1 MRDRRRVR
9 AWQARHKAGGCV
21 LWARGSSAQGS
32 RRGAWVQS
40 THPTPFVG
48 CVLGTHAKRVGR
60 ARGSCRC
67 KASTLRGGGARG
79 CKAPTPR
86 LGYTLVELLLA
97 TLLTLLMMGVVVGV
111 FGSIG
116 QSVTDTRALI
126 EVQNQLRSTA
136 NRLRQDLEEATAPMR
151 PPLRPEAG
159 QGYFEIIEGP
169 NGLFWTPSSG
179 SASPGWDVPVD
190 SEAGAPD
197 ATAGDNDDVLML
209 TIRSRG
215 EPFVGR
221 FGNGTVE
228 SQEAEVAWFVRGRT
242 LYRRVMLVAPGKF
255 NAMDVNGDGVVTAVE
270 AGLPLDANG
279 NPESV
284 FKWYDVSVR
293 PALAQDKVTRGMIAN
308 TLGDLTKPEYRYAHQ
323 GPAFPTLAYW
333 NAYPAPTFPY
343 HPHWV
348 ANRRTN
354 VLGLP
359 LLAECSSPAF
369 FAAWLR
375 ATTMPPDSTMPP
387 GSTMPPVA
395 LNLRAG
401 EVLDLWRNPHPW
413 NETDPDTG
421 VLRGLPSIYPNYP
434 NPPDNYFLRLGEEVI
449 LNNVLEFDVKVY
461 DPEAPVVYNSAGDAA
476 LVPGDPG
483 YGAALANRNRWISR
497 GAYVDLGYG
506 YAIDPSLSVFSGL
519 PGPPGRPYPFEPTY
533 DTWSMHYE
541 NDGIDQDRNNR
552 IDEGTNGFDDSPANT
567 PGYGAVDDP
576 LEQEAPPPYP
586 HPLRGI
592 KVTIRVFEPDTRQ
605 VRQIS
610 VIHEFLSK

>member
-1 MRDRRRVR
+1 MRDSRRVR
-9 AWQARHKAGGCV
+9 AWQARHKAVGCV

-48 CVLGTHAKRVGR
+48 CVLGTHAKGVGR

-67 KASTLRGGGARG
+67 KASTLRGAGARG
-79 CKAPTPR
+79 CKAPTLR

-179 SASPGWDVPVD
+179 SLSAGWDVPVD

-221 FGNGTVE
+221 WRLPNGTLGTIE

-255 NAMDVNGDGVVTAVE
+255 NAMDANGDGVVEPAE
-270 AGLPLDANG
+270 AGLGSD
-279 NPESV
+279 SV
-284 FKWYDVSVR
+284 FQWYDVSVR
-293 PALAQDKVTRGMIAN
+293 PARSQGGTWGMIAN
-308 TLGDLTKPEYRYAHQ
+308 SLGDLTKPEYRYAHQ
-323 GPAFPTLAYW
+323 
-333 NAYPAPTFPY
+333 APTFPY
-343 HPHWV
+343 QPHWV

-369 FAAWLR
+369 FASWL
-375 ATTMPPDSTMPP
+375 S
-387 GSTMPPVA
+387 GTMPPVA

-421 VLRGLPSIYPNYP
+421 VLNVYTGPRI
-434 NPPDNYFLRLGEEVI
+434 GEEVI
-449 LNNVLEFDVKVY
+449 LSNVLEFDVKVY
-461 DPEAPVVYNSAGDAA
+461 DPEAPVVYNTAGDAA

-483 YGAALANRNRWISR
+483 YSAALANPWIGR

-506 YAIDPSLSVFSGL
+506 YAIAQSPPSNLPPALVANLARLSPFAG
-519 PGPPGRPYPFEPTY
+519 PGRYFPVVEPAY
-533 DTWSMHYE
+533 DTWSTHYE
-541 NDGIDQDRNNR
+541 TNWMDLNQNGARDAGDFGDENGNGLF
-552 IDEGTNGFDDSPANT
+552 DEGTNGFDDN
-567 PGYGAVDDP
+567 GDGVVDDP

-605 VRQIS
+605 VRQVS